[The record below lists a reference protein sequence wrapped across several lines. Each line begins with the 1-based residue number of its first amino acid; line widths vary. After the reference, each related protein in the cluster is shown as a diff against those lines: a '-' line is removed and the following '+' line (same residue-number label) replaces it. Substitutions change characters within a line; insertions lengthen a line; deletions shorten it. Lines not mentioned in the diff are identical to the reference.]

1 MVCSYPIIKKLKAIA
16 PDGGHKYIIW
26 KIIIILIMSVLKVKI
41 EGQRI
46 RYEVSK
52 VRFSEDDLQKAN
64 AWRWNDEKKSLYRY
78 ENKLDI
84 LQDYDTFD
92 SFVAGVAIQDNGEI
106 YYELGGVKGEIVKPN
121 VLSALTHPIL
131 TAIDDANDG
140 DGLTLVSADVYDNE
154 NTIYEYIVEV
164 GDRDAFDE
172 TLLEIIT
179 INDPITN
186 EEYIVELRYDGK
198 KMIGGTDGLSFR
210 EPASDKSMF
219 MLTVPKDYAD
229 ALGLGENRKLD
240 NLLRFEDFIKE
251 ENQKGRKKP
260 FNKVKS
266 VKDYMKIRED
276 YIHSFID
283 EHERGVEPEEEE

>member
-1 MVCSYPIIKKLKAIA
+1 
-16 PDGGHKYIIW
+16 
-26 KIIIILIMSVLKVKI
+26 MSNVLKVKI

-84 LQDYDTFD
+84 LQNYDTFD
-92 SFVAGVAIQDNGEI
+92 NFVAGVAIQHNGEI
-106 YYELGGVKGEIVKPN
+106 YYELGCDKGEVVKPN

-154 NTIYEYIVEV
+154 NTIYEYIIEV
-164 GDRDAFDE
+164 GDGELFDGS
-172 TLLEIIT
+172 LLEIIT
-179 INDPITN
+179 ISDPIT
-186 EEYIVELRYDGK
+186 EVEYIVELRYDGK
-198 KMIGGTDGLSFR
+198 KMIGGAGLSFS
-210 EPASDKSMF
+210 EPATDKSMF
-219 MLTVPKDYAD
+219 MLTVPNDYA
-229 ALGLGENRKLD
+229 AAIGLGENRKLD
-240 NLLRFEDFIKE
+240 NLLRFDEFIKE
-251 ENQKGRKKP
+251 ECSKVRKRH
-260 FNKVKS
+260 
-266 VKDYMKIRED
+266 KDSKEYIKIRED

-283 EHERGVEPEEEE
+283 EHERGVEPDEEE